1 MRIILIIYY
10 IKHLIFFKKI
20 KEKFQEEDGK
30 IIAEY
35 VEMIGE
41 QLKFIVI
48 IVQNEL
54 DAYVLFQTL
63 NARGV
68 ELTAADLLKN
78 YFLNLL
84 KNEPEIL
91 NQANLMWENI
101 NNKISTE
108 KIPDFLRSVINS
120 QIDLVTKID
129 FLKKLKK
136 Y

>member
-1 MRIILIIYY
+1 MNQ
-10 IKHLIFFKKI
+10 K
-20 KEKFQEEDGK
+20 
-30 IIAEY
+30 
-35 VEMIGE
+35 
-41 QLKFIVI
+41 
-48 IVQNEL
+48 
-54 DAYVLFQTL
+54 
-63 NARGV
+63 
-68 ELTAADLLKN
+68 
-78 YFLNLL
+78 
-84 KNEPEIL
+84 IL